1 MHWGYVKLLK
11 KGLHQGKMTII
22 NTLKRAEVF
31 LGLDDDSLVK
41 IASLSSC
48 REESYAAGQVIFRAD
63 DNARNIYVLKDG
75 EIGLVTEVHGEGAGE
90 AQVIV
95 IDKLTRGSF
104 LGWSALAE
112 PHRYVMSAICQRP
125 TTVVVIN
132 GGQLRGLFE
141 SDYRLGFMV
150 YQYLTRIIGNRLRD
164 MEQVL
169 IKGKRGAFLSKQRPT
184 SV

>member
-1 MHWGYVKLLK
+1 MA
-11 KGLHQGKMTII
+11 II

-31 LGLDDDSLVK
+31 LGLDDESLVK
-41 IASLSSC
+41 IAALSSC
-48 REESYAAGQVIFRAD
+48 REENYAAGQVIFRAD

-75 EIGLVTEVHGEGAGE
+75 EVKLATELTGEKTGE
-90 AQVIV
+90 VRVMV

-104 LGWSALAE
+104 FGWSALAE

-125 TTVVVIN
+125 TTVIAIN
-132 GGQLRGLFE
+132 GDQLQSLFE
-141 SDYRLGFMV
+141 RDYRLGFMV

-169 IKGKRGAFLSKQRPT
+169 IKGKRGAFTTKQRPI

>member
-1 MHWGYVKLLK
+1 MS
-11 KGLHQGKMTII
+11 II

-31 LGLDDDSLVK
+31 LGLDDNSLAR

-48 REESYAAGQVIFRAD
+48 REDSYAAGQVIFRAD
-63 DNARNIYVLKDG
+63 DAARNIYVLKDG
-75 EIGLVTEVHGEGAGE
+75 EVKLVTEVPGEDGAPP
-90 AQVIV
+90 QIIV

-104 LGWSALAE
+104 FGWSALAE
-112 PHRYVMSAICQRP
+112 PHRYVMSAICERP
-125 TTVVVIN
+125 TTLVVIN
-132 GGQLRGLFE
+132 GRQLRNLFQR
-141 SDYRLGFMV
+141 DFKLGFMV

-169 IKGKRGAFLSKQRPT
+169 IKGKRGAFSTKGRPT

>member
-1 MHWGYVKLLK
+1 MAIL
-11 KGLHQGKMTII
+11 

-31 LGLDDDSLVK
+31 LGLDDASLVE
-41 IASLSSC
+41 IAALSSC
-48 REESYAAGQVIFRAD
+48 HEESYVAGQVIFRAD

-75 EIGLVTEVHGEGAGE
+75 EIKLVTEVSGENPDE
-90 AQVIV
+90 MRVMVIG
-95 IDKLTRGSF
+95 KLTRGSF
-104 LGWSALAE
+104 FGWSALAE

-125 TTVVVIN
+125 TTVIAIN
-132 GGQLRGLFE
+132 GNQMQQLFE
-141 SDYRLGFMV
+141 RDCRLGFMV

-169 IKGKRGAFLSKQRPT
+169 IKGKRGAFTTKQHPT

>member
-1 MHWGYVKLLK
+1 MA
-11 KGLHQGKMTII
+11 II

-31 LGLDDDSLVK
+31 LGLDDESLVK

-48 REESYAAGQVIFRAD
+48 REESYVAGQVIFRAD

-75 EIGLVTEVHGEGAGE
+75 EVKLATEAPGENSGE
-90 AQVIV
+90 VQVVI

-104 LGWSALAE
+104 FGWSALAE

-125 TTVVVIN
+125 TTVVAIN
-132 GGQLRGLFE
+132 GGQLQGLFE
-141 SDYRLGFMV
+141 NDYRLGFMV

-169 IKGKRGAFLSKQRPT
+169 IKGKRGAFITKQRPT